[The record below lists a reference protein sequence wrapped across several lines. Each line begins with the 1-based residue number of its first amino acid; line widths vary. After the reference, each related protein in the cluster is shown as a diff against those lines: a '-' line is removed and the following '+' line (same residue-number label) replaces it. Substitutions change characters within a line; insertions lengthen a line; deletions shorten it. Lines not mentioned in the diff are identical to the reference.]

1 MPVILEMAVSPDRVL
16 QPEWRE
22 TQNRID
28 KGQQTLQQEFFT
40 RFSEEPANGL
50 LYLGFCDKKIPLS
63 ESLSFWRMFC
73 AAFAEKLRLTPDLE
87 MLRHHVKP
95 PPDGARL
102 LELLDAAPPGTGSEY
117 IDFPMLERLW
127 LELEETYCSMISAYR
142 GSVEQF
148 FSELSPNIHLVG
160 RVYFHM
166 VENKGGPEPFAFLAT
181 YSTSLNSKG
190 QSRHIPLKHALQEY
204 GEDSATL
211 LELLS
216 TVRLVSAESGLISGL
231 LESGE
236 LFQPIGLTA
245 QEAYRFLT
253 EIPVYEKAGILCRI
267 PDWWKG
273 GISSLKVRIS
283 AGEKQPS
290 RVGLDALVD
299 FTPSLALDGEQ
310 ISEQEARK
318 LLAASEGLAF
328 IKNKWV
334 AVDHEKLRFAL
345 EVYKK
350 LRKLIESGSFT
361 LKDALRLELDQ
372 GRISK
377 GEEAGEALEVTNGA
391 WLDSVIKKLR
401 APEAVESVLPG
412 VDFKAELRPY
422 QKSGVG
428 WLWLHHRLGFGACL
442 ADDMGLGKTIQAL
455 ALLCLMKE
463 SGVEGPSLLV
473 IPASLLGNWQDEIT
487 RFAPSLRVKLAHPL
501 SGFKEGLDAVSFEET
516 DLVITTYA
524 LVQRYAWLR
533 EREWNYIILDEAQAI
548 KNPSSLQ
555 ARSVKALRC
564 RNRLIM
570 TGTPVENRL
579 SDLWSLF
586 DFLNPGLLGTSAEFS
601 GFLKKRAQGTGGY
614 GHLRRLVSPYIL
626 RRMKTDKLIISDLP
640 EKIEMKTYTTL
651 TKKQVVLYEELVGR
665 LIESVEDAEG
675 ISRKGIILSFLMKC
689 KQLCN
694 HPDQYLGSG
703 DFGAGDSGKFQ
714 RLGEICETIRDKRE
728 KVLIF
733 TQFREMTGPLSDF
746 LAGVFGR
753 KGFVLHGGTPVGRRR
768 EIIADFQTS
777 ETYAPFMVLSLKAG
791 GVGLNLTSAN
801 HVIHF
806 DRWWNPAV
814 ENQATD
820 RAFRIGQK
828 KNVLVHKFI
837 TKGTI
842 EGRID
847 NLIEDKI
854 KLSDEV
860 VSVGGEALITEMD
873 DAKLMELFR
882 LAL

>member
-1 MPVILEMAVSPDRVL
+1 MMLELAVSPDRIL
-16 QPEWRE
+16 QPEWVKA
-22 TQNRID
+22 QSRID
-28 KGQQTLQQEFFT
+28 KGQQSIQQEFFS
-40 RFSEEPANGL
+40 RFSEQPAKGL
-50 LYLGFCDKKIPLS
+50 LYLGFCDRQIPLS
-63 ESLSFWRMFC
+63 DSLSFWRMFC
-73 AAFAEKLRLTPDLE
+73 GAFAEKLRLTPELE
-87 MLRHHVKP
+87 TLRHRVDP
-95 PPDGARL
+95 LPDAARL
-102 LELLDAAPPGTGSEY
+102 AEILEAAPPCSGSEY
-117 IDFPMLERLW
+117 IDPPFLERLW
-127 LELEETYCSMISAYR
+127 SELAETYRSMIRAYH
-142 GSVEQF
+142 GSVGQLL
-148 FSELSPNIHLVG
+148 SELSPNIHLIG
-160 RVYFHM
+160 RVYFHL

-190 QSRHIPLKHALQEY
+190 QSRHMPLKHALQEY
-204 GEDSATL
+204 GKDSATL

-216 TVRLVSAESGLISGL
+216 TVRLASADSGLVAGL

-245 QEAYRFLT
+245 KEAYEFLT

-267 PDWWKG
+267 PDWWRG
-273 GISSLKVRIS
+273 GASSLKVRIT
-283 AGEKQPS
+283 AGNKQPS
-290 RVGLDALVD
+290 RVGLNALVD
-299 FTPSLALDGEQ
+299 FTPSLALDGET

-350 LRKLIESGSFT
+350 SRKLIESGSFT
-361 LKDALRLELDQ
+361 LKDAFRLELDQ

-377 GEEAGEALEVTNGA
+377 GEEVGEVLEVTNGA

-401 APEAVESVLPG
+401 APEAVGAALPG
-412 VDFKAELRPY
+412 AEFKAELRPY

-455 ALLCLMKE
+455 ALICLMKE
-463 SGVEGPSLLV
+463 SGVEGESLLI

-487 RFAPSLRVKLAHPL
+487 RFAPSLRVKLAHPV
-501 SGFKEGLDAVSFEET
+501 SGLKEGLDAVSADET

-555 ARSVKALRC
+555 TRAVKTLRC

-601 GFLKKRAQGTGGY
+601 GFLKKQGQGSGGY
-614 GHLRRLVSPYIL
+614 SRLRRLVAPYIL

-640 EKIEMKTYTTL
+640 EKVEMKTYTSL
-651 TKKQVVLYEELVGR
+651 TKKQAVLYEELVGR
-665 LIESVEDAEG
+665 LRDSVKDAEG
-675 ISRKGIILSFLMKC
+675 ISRKGIILSYLVKC

-694 HPDQYLGSG
+694 HPDQYLGA
-703 DFGAGDSGKFQ
+703 GAFSAAESGKFR

-728 KVLIF
+728 KVLVF
-733 TQFREMTGPLSDF
+733 TQFREMTEPLSDY
-746 LAGVFGR
+746 LAGLFGR

-768 EIIADFQTS
+768 ELIAGFQGGES
-777 ETYAPFMVLSLKAG
+777 YVPFMVLSLKAG

-828 KNVLVHKFI
+828 RNVLVHKFI

-842 EGRID
+842 EERID
-847 NLIEDKI
+847 KLIEDKI
-854 KLSDEV
+854 RLSDEAL
-860 VSVGGEALITEMD
+860 SAGGEALITEMD
-873 DAKLMELFR
+873 DSRLMELFR